1 MLKNILFYAII
12 LFVTVS
18 MQSCCC
24 NSHMRKEN
32 NIQYEKSKS
41 NTNTD
46 KHEMS
51 EEEITEW
58 VMDDDWQ

>member
-12 LFVTVS
+12 LFVTVII
-18 MQSCCC
+18 QSCCD
-24 NSHMRKEN
+24 NPHARKV
-32 NIQYEKSKS
+32 QYEKSKS
-41 NTNTD
+41 NTN
-46 KHEMS
+46 KKKYEMS